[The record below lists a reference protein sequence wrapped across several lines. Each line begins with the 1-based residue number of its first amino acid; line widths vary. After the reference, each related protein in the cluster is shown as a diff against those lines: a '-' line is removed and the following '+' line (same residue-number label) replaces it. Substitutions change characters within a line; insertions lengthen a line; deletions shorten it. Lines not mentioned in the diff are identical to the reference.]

1 METGREDRSGNRG
14 QRASEVRKLRRRLMT
29 IREHGGGGGD
39 VAYFMAVSGIYS
51 GRWVRDAS
59 VINLGIRHSDLKIGP
74 SE

>member
-1 METGREDRSGNRG
+1 
-14 QRASEVRKLRRRLMT
+14 MT